1 MKRKTFIIIGAC
13 IGALV
18 GAFLATG
25 CERPHNPQVFAKAG
39 QVVIIDSCEYVV
51 CDASTRGQAFV
62 HHGACRF
69 CAKRVEEERA
79 KFAKEVAD
87 RLIDV
92 LYEE

>member
-51 CDASTRGQAFV
+51 GESYGGNRSFI
-62 HHGACRF
+62 HHGSCEH
-69 CAKRVEEERA
+69 CAKRAEEERA

>member
-25 CERPHNPQVFAKAG
+25 CERPHNPQVFAHAG

-51 CDASTRGQAFV
+51 GESYGGHQSFI
-62 HHGACRF
+62 HHGSCEH
-69 CAKRVEEERA
+69 CAKLAKEERER
-79 KFAKEVAD
+79 FAQEMAEK
-87 RLIDV
+87 LYYI